1 MKTVPHHSHAPN
13 VYASGPLDRADRL
26 RGDDAALATALGSHT
41 ARLFPL
47 WRGHNLV
54 QMGNAMRGFA
64 LPGSRTDL
72 VAQSA
77 LTVFLGL
84 DHTGAPH
91 FAVDLSGLETPPE
104 LEIDTIFEDLRKV
117 GPMLGNDDGAVLAY
131 ARGLVH
137 WHQRHLFCGVCGSPT
152 ESRKGGHERRC
163 TNPDCGAP
171 HFPRTDPA
179 VIMLVHDG
187 ADRIVLGRQKEW
199 PPGRCSVLA
208 GFVEPGESLEDAVAR
223 EVMEEVGLPTTD
235 IRYNSS
241 QPWPFPSSIMLGFS
255 ARATA
260 EDMTVATDEIEEAR
274 WVTRAEIAASPEDET
289 FALPRRDSIAYRLI
303 QDWMAER

>member
-1 MKTVPHHSHAPN
+1 MRTVPHHKHAPN
-13 VYASGPLDRADRL
+13 VYASGPLDRADRI
-26 RGDDAALATALGSHT
+26 RGDQDALSAAMASKT
-41 ARLFPL
+41 ARLLPV
-47 WRGHNLV
+47 WRGNNLV
-54 QMGNAMRGFA
+54 QMGTVMRGWTLQA
-64 LPGSRTDL
+64 SRTDL
-72 VAQSA
+72 ITQST
-77 LTVFLGL
+77 LSVFLGL
-84 DHTGAPH
+84 DATGTPH
-91 FAVDLSGLETPPE
+91 FAIDLSDLEEPPE
-104 LEIDTIFEDLRKV
+104 IEADTVFEDLRKV
-117 GPMLGNDDGAVLAY
+117 GPMLGDDDGAVLAY

-137 WHQRHLFCGVCGSPT
+137 WHRRHLFCGVCGSPT

-163 TNPDCGAP
+163 TNENCGAS

-223 EVMEEVGLPTTD
+223 EVMEEVGLPTAD
-235 IRYNSS
+235 IRDNSS

-260 EDMTVATDEIEEAR
+260 EEMTVATDEIEEAR

-303 QDWMAER
+303 QDWMAEG